1 MEKLRGLNKL
11 VIETEESKEITK
23 LYQQLSSALEEY
35 ERDTI
40 DKWVKESESTSDER
54 LKQSLLAPDE
64 SGEIDG
70 ILRVNFDPMLV
81 RLLRE
86 VKYFLLLG
94 VEVPSSAMKTY
105 ERSETLRQQTGNLD
119 LIVVTYNNILR
130 SLLPVEKPLVEKKL
144 EGIDSSLQK
153 GISTLNWNSHKIND
167 YIAEVMSSV
176 KELNTI
182 LETVKGNVVKTR
194 KILDKWDS
202 NLMLKRKEGK
212 TYETLNPNPKP

>member
-130 SLLPVEKPLVEKKL
+130 SLLPVERPLVEKKL